1 VAEKIVY
8 YDPEDLSDLA
18 TRMQYLEAFSI
29 SCFIMLKEKLRHDG
43 EDESRFSTDFQAVFQ
58 EAMNFLRSEEGSE
71 ERWDASLEG
80 LIRQV
85 ELGED
90 A

>member
-1 VAEKIVY
+1 MLN
-8 YDPEDLSDLA
+8 DPEDNLSDLA
-18 TRMQYLEAFSI
+18 TRLQYLEAFSI

-43 EDESRFSTDFQAVFQ
+43 EDEQRFSSEFQAVFQ
-58 EAMNFLRSEEGSE
+58 EAMNFLRCEEGNDES
-71 ERWDASLEG
+71 WSTSLEG